1 MLHSIE
7 TGTDDLGFWLMNDP
21 QLQRGRSGEHGGSGA
36 KQKGPKPRRIENREG
51 SQDVV
56 SEGSCEK
63 MKERGGMSEAVER
76 NAVFLPR
83 EIGGAIPR
91 GDPAACKLT

>member
-7 TGTDDLGFWLMNDP
+7 TGTDDLGFWLMNDS

-63 MKERGGMSEAVER
+63 MKERGGMSEAVEG
-76 NAVFLPR
+76 NAVLLPR
-83 EIGGAIPR
+83 
-91 GDPAACKLT
+91 DPAACKLT

>member
-1 MLHSIE
+1 
-7 TGTDDLGFWLMNDP
+7 MNDP
-21 QLQRGRSGEHGGSGA
+21 QLQRGRSGEHGGSGT
-36 KQKGPKPRRIENREG
+36 KQKGPKPRRIESRKG

-56 SEGSCEK
+56 SEDSCEK

-83 EIGGAIPR
+83 ESAARFP
-91 GDPAACKLT
+91 DAACKLT